1 MRKILLTLAFLTV
14 FYLNASQAQY
24 LKDLTLNEKSNT
36 VTNLEDGV
44 SMLSS
49 TPPTAANITLG
60 VHGGAAFVKDNTGL
74 TVGLFAEVGFG
85 GFSFVPQANYWKAED
100 RTNFE
105 LCGLARI
112 KLSNDRK
119 LEPYIDG
126 GIGINFYDNK
136 KENITKVGLDLGGG
150 IRLYDVGSNYNLIFD
165 GKYKIIVSD
174 AQPDGNISG
183 YFLTAGIE
191 FKF

>member
-1 MRKILLTLAFLTV
+1 MLLTLAFLTV

-49 TPPTAANITLG
+49 TPPTSANITLG
-60 VHGGAAFVKDNTGL
+60 VHGGAAFIKDNTGL

-136 KENITKVGLDLGGG
+136 IENITKVGLDLGGG